1 MLVSGTTLRNRY
13 YIIRLLGSGGFGDTY
28 LAEDRDLPGNAQ
40 CVVKHLK
47 PKSDDP
53 EVLSVARRLFD
64 SEAQVLHKLG
74 NDSDQIPRLFAHL
87 EENGD
92 FYLVQE
98 FVDGQ
103 DLSQELTPGKRSS
116 EKEVV
121 KLLQDILEVLKV
133 VHENNVIHRDIKP
146 QNIMRRQK
154 DGKIVLID
162 FGAVK
167 EISTLMPNHQGQT
180 VVSVAVGTPG
190 YMPSEQASGMPKYC
204 SDVYAVGMMG
214 IQALTGVTPNQLQK
228 DPNTLEVIWR
238 DRVQVNPKL
247 ADILDKM
254 VGYHFSQ
261 RYQDAADALEAW
273 ESKTTIPWKV
283 LIGSGIVL
291 SIAAVGI
298 FIVPNLPEMQTPKL
312 TLTEQERANS
322 WYDRGKELF
331 KSSKYKEAIAAFE
344 RAIEIN
350 EELFDAWHNRG
361 NALSKLGRY
370 EEAIASYDRVF
381 KIAPQ
386 SFWAWNNRGL
396 ALSELQRHEDAISS
410 YEKAIDINP
419 FFYNSWFNKGI
430 SLYHLKRCQ
439 EAADAFHRA
448 LQIKSDA
455 EEAASW
461 RKKAQDECTE

>member
-1 MLVSGTTLRNRY
+1 MLVPGTTLRNRY

-47 PKSDDP
+47 PKSSDP

-64 SEAQVLHKLG
+64 SEARVLYKLG
-74 NDSDQIPRLFAHL
+74 NDSDQIPRLFAHF

-103 DLSQELTPGKRSS
+103 DLSQELTPGKRLS

-180 VVSVAVGTPG
+180 VVSVAVGTHG

-214 IQALTGVTPNQLQK
+214 ISALTGIMPTQLEK
-228 DPNTLEVIWR
+228 DHNTLEVIWR
-238 DRVQVNPKL
+238 DRARVNPKL
-247 ADILDKM
+247 ADILDNM
-254 VGYHFSQ
+254 VRYTFSQ
-261 RYQDAADALEAW
+261 RYRDAAEALEAW
-273 ESKTTIPWKV
+273 QSLISTITLPTSPPSAISTKVVSSNNPQSPKNSKSPPWKV
-283 LIGSGIVL
+283 LIGLGI
-291 SIAAVGI
+291 
-298 FIVPNLPEMQTPKL
+298 
-312 TLTEQERANS
+312 
-322 WYDRGKELF
+322 
-331 KSSKYKEAIAAFE
+331 
-344 RAIEIN
+344 
-350 EELFDAWHNRG
+350 
-361 NALSKLGRY
+361 
-370 EEAIASYDRVF
+370 
-381 KIAPQ
+381 
-386 SFWAWNNRGL
+386 
-396 ALSELQRHEDAISS
+396 
-410 YEKAIDINP
+410 
-419 FFYNSWFNKGI
+419 
-430 SLYHLKRCQ
+430 
-439 EAADAFHRA
+439 
-448 LQIKSDA
+448 
-455 EEAASW
+455 
-461 RKKAQDECTE
+461 